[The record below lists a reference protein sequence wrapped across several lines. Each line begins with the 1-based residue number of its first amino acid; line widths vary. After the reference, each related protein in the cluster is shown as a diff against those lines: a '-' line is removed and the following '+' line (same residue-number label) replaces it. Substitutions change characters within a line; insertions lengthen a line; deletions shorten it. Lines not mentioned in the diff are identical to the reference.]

1 MKTINQKI
9 RSIIKSMIVASGTNS
24 ENLDEKL
31 NDIDFAKD
39 FNLSKNDNLNI
50 FALSLLG
57 QGWSL

>member
-9 RSIIKSMIVASGTNS
+9 RSIIKGMIVASGTNS